1 MELDRIMEQWRDDA
15 WSARAYPAPRT
26 SRARTPGTRQAA
38 DRAPTSV
45 RVPSPRFDPSP
56 RPPGARRH
64 TRNREREATSQ
75 PAIHVRQDGLR
86 WVCASTAQREATEPP
101 SSVPSQIHSL
111 DMEVAIGCRSGPP
124 RLALAER
131 RARATASRPICFHG
145 EGDIV
150 LRFLI

>member
-1 MELDRIMEQWRDDA
+1 MEQWRDDA

-75 PAIHVRQDGLR
+75 PAIHVRQDGLG
-86 WVCASTAQREATEPP
+86 WVCATAQREATEPP

-111 DMEVAIGCRSGPP
+111 DMEVAIGYRSGRP

-131 RARATASRPICFHG
+131 RARATASRDF
-145 EGDIV
+145 
-150 LRFLI
+150 FLNIAFFFSISKNNTIF